1 MTNVLEV
8 TDIYKKLGSSQIIK
22 GISFSVKEGEI
33 FGFLGPNG
41 AGKTTTIKMVV
52 GLLYPDKG
60 TIKINNYNV
69 QTEREKAL
77 SCVGAVVENPELYLY
92 LTGRQ
97 NLEQVANFYSNI
109 TKDDIEKIG
118 ELVGLKGRLDDKV
131 KKYSL
136 GMKQRLGLA
145 SSLLSKP
152 KLLILDEPT
161 NGLDPSGI
169 IEFRNILKRTAKE
182 TNTGI
187 FVSSHILSEI
197 EQLCDTVAFI
207 KNGVIESIEGLNK
220 SNSDK
225 PHVEDFQ
232 EFILKTKEKDKCNDS
247 LKNISY
253 ISDFKLQDET
263 ESPSSFLIKA
273 KGDSIP
279 DIILDLAKEGIRI
292 EEVYKKH
299 QQLEDRYMELVK
311 GVNK

>member
-1 MTNVLEV
+1 MSNVLEV
-8 TDIYKKLGSSQIIK
+8 VDIYKKLGSAQIIN

-41 AGKTTTIKMVV
+41 AGKTTTIKMIV
-52 GLLYPDKG
+52 GLLYPNKG
-60 TIKINNYNV
+60 TIKINNYDV
-69 QTEREKAL
+69 QAEREKAL
-77 SCVGAVVENPELYLY
+77 ASVGAVVENPELYLY

-97 NLEQVANFYSNI
+97 NLEQVANFYDSI
-109 TKDDIEKIG
+109 TKDDIEEIG

-145 SSLLSKP
+145 SALLGKP

-169 IEFRNILKRTAKE
+169 VDFRNILKGIAKE
-182 TNTGI
+182 RNTGI

-207 KNGVIESIEGLNK
+207 KGGVIESIDNLNK
-220 SNSDK
+220 ENSEDST
-225 PHVEDFQ
+225 VENFE
-232 EFILKTKEKDKCNDS
+232 EFILVTNEKEKCTES

-253 ISDFKLQDET
+253 IDSFKLQNDD
-263 ESPSSFLIKA
+263 SVPSNFIIKA
-273 KGDSIP
+273 KVGSIP
-279 DIILDLAKEGIRI
+279 DIILDLSKENIRI
-292 EEVYKKH
+292 EEIFKRHK
-299 QQLEDRYMELVK
+299 QLEDRYMELVK

>member
-1 MTNVLEV
+1 MSNVLEV
-8 TDIYKKLGSSQIIK
+8 TDIYKKLGSNQIIN

-41 AGKTTTIKMVV
+41 AGKTTTIKMIV
-52 GLLYPDKG
+52 GLLYPNKG
-60 TIKINNYNV
+60 TIKINNYDV
-69 QTEREKAL
+69 QNEREKAL

-97 NLEQVANFYSNI
+97 NLEQVANFYNDI

-169 IEFRNILKRTAKE
+169 VEFRNILKKVAKE
-182 TNTGI
+182 MNTGI
-187 FVSSHILSEI
+187 FVSSHMLSEI

-207 KNGVIESIEGLNK
+207 KNGVIESIEGLDKTNIE
-220 SNSDK
+220 NSK
-225 PHVEDFQ
+225 IENFE
-232 EFILKTKEKDKCNDS
+232 EFVLKTDEKDKCMEN

-253 ISDFKLQDET
+253 IENFKLQSET
-263 ESPSSFLIKA
+263 EGPSSFVIKT
-273 KGDSIP
+273 KIGSIP
-279 DIILDLAKEGIRI
+279 DVIFDLAKNGIRI

-311 GVNK
+311 GVNE

>member
-1 MTNVLEV
+1 MSNVLEV
-8 TDIYKKLGSSQIIK
+8 MDIYKRLGNNEIIK

-41 AGKTTTIKMVV
+41 AGKTTTIKMIV
-52 GLLYPDKG
+52 GLLYPNKG
-60 TIKINNYNV
+60 TIKINNYDI

-77 SCVGAVVENPELYLY
+77 SSVGAVVENPELYLY

-97 NLEQVANFYSNI
+97 NLEQVASFYKDI

-145 SSLLSKP
+145 SALLSKP

-207 KNGVIESIEGLNK
+207 KSGIIESIDNLNK
-220 SNSDK
+220 ENADTSN
-225 PHVEDFQ
+225 VENFEQ
-232 EFILKTKEKDKCNDS
+232 FILVTTEKDKCIES

-253 ISDFKLQDET
+253 IENFKLQNET
-263 ESPSSFLIKA
+263 EIPSNFIIKA
-273 KGDSIP
+273 KIGSIP
-279 DIILDLAKEGIRI
+279 DVILDLSKEGIRI

>member
-1 MTNVLEV
+1 MSNVLEV
-8 TDIYKKLGSSQIIK
+8 TDIYKKLGSNQIIN

-41 AGKTTTIKMVV
+41 AGKTTTIKMIV
-52 GLLYPDKG
+52 GLLYPNKG
-60 TIKINNYNV
+60 TIKINNYDV
-69 QTEREKAL
+69 QNEREKAL

-97 NLEQVANFYSNI
+97 NLEQVANFYNNI

-169 IEFRNILKRTAKE
+169 VEFRNILKKVAKE
-182 TNTGI
+182 MNTGI
-187 FVSSHILSEI
+187 FVSSHMLSEI

-207 KNGVIESIEGLNK
+207 KNGVIESIESLDKTNID
-220 SNSDK
+220 NSK
-225 PHVEDFQ
+225 IENFE
-232 EFILKTKEKDKCNDS
+232 EFVLKTDEKDKCMEN

-253 ISDFKLQDET
+253 IENFKLQSET
-263 ESPSSFLIKA
+263 EGPSSFLIKT
-273 KGDSIP
+273 KIGSIP
-279 DIILDLAKEGIRI
+279 DIIFDLAKNGIRI

-311 GVNK
+311 GVNE

>member
-1 MTNVLEV
+1 MSNVLEV
-8 TDIYKKLGSSQIIK
+8 IDIYKKLGNNEVIK

-41 AGKTTTIKMVV
+41 AGKTTTIKMIV
-52 GLLYPDKG
+52 GLLYPNKG
-60 TIKINNYNV
+60 TIKINNYDI

-77 SCVGAVVENPELYLY
+77 SSVGAVVENPELYLY

-97 NLEQVANFYSNI
+97 NLEQVANFYKDI

-118 ELVGLKGRLDDKV
+118 ELVGLKDRLDDKV

-145 SSLLSKP
+145 SALLGKP

-169 IEFRNILKRTAKE
+169 VEFRNILKRTAKE

-207 KNGVIESIEGLNK
+207 KSGVIESIDNLNK
-220 SNSDK
+220 ENTDNST
-225 PHVEDFQ
+225 VQNFE
-232 EFILKTKEKDKCNDS
+232 EFILVTNEKDKCIES

-253 ISDFKLQDET
+253 IENFKLQNEA
-263 ESPSSFLIKA
+263 EIPANFLVKT
-273 KGDSIP
+273 KVGSVP
-279 DIILDLAKEGIRI
+279 DVILDLSKEGIRI

>member
-1 MTNVLEV
+1 MANVLEV
-8 TDIYKKLGSSQIIK
+8 TDIHKKLGSSQIIK

-41 AGKTTTIKMVV
+41 AGKTTTIKMIV
-52 GLLYPDKG
+52 GLLYPNKG
-60 TIKINNYNV
+60 TIKINNYDV
-69 QTEREKAL
+69 QAEREKAL
-77 SCVGAVVENPELYLY
+77 SSVGAVVENPELYLY

-97 NLEQVANFYSNI
+97 NLEQVASFYDNI
-109 TKDDIEKIG
+109 TKDDIENIG
-118 ELVGLKGRLDDKV
+118 NLVGLKGRLDDKV

-207 KNGVIESIEGLNK
+207 KSGVIESIESLNK
-220 SNSDK
+220 STINDSK
-225 PHVEDFQ
+225 TENFE
-232 EFILKTKEKDKCNDS
+232 EFIIKTTEKDKCSES

-253 ISDFKLQDET
+253 ISDFKLQSET
-263 ESPSSFLIKA
+263 ESPSSFVVKA
-273 KGDSIP
+273 KAGSIP
-279 DIILDLAKEGIRI
+279 DIVIDLAKKNIRI
-292 EEVYKKH
+292 EEIYKKH